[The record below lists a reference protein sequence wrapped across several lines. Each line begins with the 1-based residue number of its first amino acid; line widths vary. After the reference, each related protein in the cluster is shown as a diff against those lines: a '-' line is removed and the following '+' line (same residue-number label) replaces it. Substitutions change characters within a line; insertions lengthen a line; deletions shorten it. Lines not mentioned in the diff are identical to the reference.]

1 MKVGVIGL
9 GRFGY
14 SVATT
19 LAEKGIEV
27 LAIDSN
33 EDIISSIRDSV
44 TQAVCAKITD
54 ENSLRSVGADEM
66 ETIIVAMGENF
77 AQSILITAL
86 LKKRLHVARVI
97 TRSINNIHREIVTLI
112 GADETIIPEEDI
124 GVRLAER
131 ISSPFSQFFR
141 LTAQFSVSQ
150 LQAPPSFIGIK
161 VNNLE
166 IFKNYKVRCIAL
178 KQDENFVPI
187 DPEYAIQE
195 NDMLLMA
202 GREDDLKKIARLS

>member
-27 LAIDSN
+27 LAIDNN

-44 TQAVCAKITD
+44 TQAVCANITD

-66 ETIIVAMGENF
+66 DIIIVAMGENF

-86 LKKRLHVARVI
+86 LKKRLQISRVI

-112 GADETIIPEEDI
+112 GADDTIIPEEDI
-124 GVRLAER
+124 GVRLAEQL
-131 ISSPFSQFFR
+131 SSPFSQFFR
-141 LTAQFSVSQ
+141 LTTQFSVSQ
-150 LQAPPSFIGIK
+150 LSAPPSFIGIE
-161 VNNLE
+161 VQSLE
-166 IFKNYKVRCIAL
+166 IFKNYKVRCIAIKEGEDFL
-178 KQDENFVPI
+178 PI
-187 DPEYAIQE
+187 DPGYAIKE

-202 GREDDLKKIARLS
+202 GREEDLKKIARLS